1 MSVAELVVAQVRGR
15 SVVERALAR
24 SPLHLLTPKN
34 HGHAAWAFVASFGG
48 GLVRGDHV
56 ALSIGVQAEA
66 TAVVTTQAQTKV
78 YRAGGGFDA
87 GQKTEAR
94 VEEGGL
100 LALLPDPVAC
110 FKDASYTQ
118 EAAVRLAGAR
128 SSVVHLESLTCG
140 RAAHGE
146 RWAFTRYRATT
157 RVLRDERLLVHDAT
171 VLDARHGD
179 IARRMARFEAMATLI
194 AVGPRAAATSA
205 AILARGERAL
215 EKHSDV
221 VCSASALEA
230 GEGAILRV
238 AASSVDGVTRLL
250 HEVLAP
256 LTVEL
261 GDDPFARKW

>member
-15 SVVERALAR
+15 SVIERALAR

-56 ALSIGVQAEA
+56 TLSIGVEAEA
-66 TAVVTTQAQTKV
+66 TALVTTQAQTKV
-78 YRAGGGFDA
+78 YKAEGGFDA
-87 GQKTEAR
+87 GQRTEAR
-94 VEEGGL
+94 VEDGGL
-100 LALLPDPVAC
+100 LVLLPDPVAC

-118 EAAVRLAGAR
+118 SSTVRLAGERA
-128 SSVVHLESLTCG
+128 SVVHLEALTCG
-140 RAAHGE
+140 RVAHGE

-157 RVLRDERLLVHDAT
+157 RMLRGDRVLAHDAT
-171 VLDARHGD
+171 VLDATHGD
-179 IARRMARFEAMATLI
+179 IARKMARFEAMATLI

-205 AILARGERAL
+205 AILARATGKLTARDE
-215 EKHSDV
+215 V
-221 VCSASALEA
+221 VCSASALGA

-238 AASSVDGVTRLL
+238 AASTVDGVTSLL
-250 HEVLAP
+250 REVLGP